1 MYFCFLDILNGVI
14 INLNCFTSQV
24 LFRKNIIFFGGRI
37 MPSRNLGS
45 LGGMVRKK
53 RGERKVRDVA
63 EDIGISAATLLRIE
77 SGRIPDV
84 ATFGKVC
91 QWLEVDPGSFLGFE
105 SKEARVDEPLTFS
118 AHLKV
123 DRAPKPETVQAL
135 AKMILFATKTQKSTQ
150 EIMEGEDA

>member
-1 MYFCFLDILNGVI
+1 M
-14 INLNCFTSQV
+14 SS
-24 LFRKNIIFFGGRI
+24 RKL
-37 MPSRNLGS
+37 SS

-53 RGERKVRDVA
+53 RGDRKIREAA

-91 QWLEVDPGSFLGFE
+91 KWLEVDPGSFLGFE
-105 SKEARVDEPLTFS
+105 SKEEHIDETLTFS

-150 EIMEGEDA
+150 EMIDGEDA